1 MREPDE
7 PPRPADLPA
16 DLEHD
21 LVNSLASIVGF
32 SQVIRRDPSLPE
44 DLRHSA
50 ELLGKEATRTQQMVQ
65 TLLDLVR
72 QRPSE
77 PGPAST
83 PSIDHVPV
91 PASAITTSDTRP
103 SVLVLEDEPSFRVF
117 LSKALALLGYE
128 AVLTSLGPEAVE
140 RATEGDDAVI
150 LCDHQMPGMSGIEVY
165 EAVVAVRPDV
175 ATRFVMMSGDVL
187 DPALTTFAATHP
199 LTLLPK
205 PFDLDTLDRT
215 LRTVLEAT
223 GQSRG

>member
-1 MREPDE
+1 VREPDE
-7 PPRPADLPA
+7 PSRTADLPA
-16 DLEHD
+16 DVEHD

-44 DLRHSA
+44 DLRQSA
-50 ELLGKEATRTQQMVQ
+50 ALLVEEATRTQRMVQ

-77 PGPAST
+77 PDSASNVPTDYGPA
-83 PSIDHVPV
+83 
-91 PASAITTSDTRP
+91 PASGTTTSDTRP

-117 LSKALALLGYE
+117 LAKALALLGYE
-128 AVLTSLGPEAVE
+128 AVMTSQGPEAVE
-140 RATEGDDAVI
+140 RATNGDDAVI

-165 EAVVAVRPDV
+165 EAVVALRPDV

-199 LTLLPK
+199 LKLLAK